1 MAAWFA
7 GRVEPGEER
16 SDTFRRAQKAQ
27 RAEQWSG
34 EFALANPATI
44 TTNEAAG
51 GGKPQYHPRLLRALL
66 IHSYANGI
74 FSSRRIERVTHRD
87 IGVRFVAAN
96 LHPDHDT
103 IAVFRRTNKAAFLQ
117 VLLLTA
123 DIAALTAQ
131 AAASLCGEESRRR
144 GARHAAGPAPADRRR
159 WRRAWRQPACS
170 ENLIPKVSAQCPIPT
185 GFAGQFSSPKWPSSG
200 ALGCPTGII
209 CFPSPRPTQP
219 QTAVSPQMTDLAR
232 KLRRTGP
239 GLLACLSNPDVSFVP
254 AGQSSVC
261 AGGAICSARYHGTS
275 TSPSHPPG
283 MSACSKRERMAAS

>member
-51 GGKPQYHPRLLRALL
+51 GGKPQYHPRLPLAPL
-66 IHSYANGI
+66 ICDYANGI
-74 FSSRRIERVTHRD
+74 FSSHRIEWATYRD

-131 AAASLCGEESRRR
+131 AEAAAAEKDDPQALPAEIGRRGTLKARLDAACGSAAS
-144 GARHAAGPAPADRRR
+144 A
-159 WRRAWRQPACS
+159 
-170 ENLIPKVSAQCPIPT
+170 
-185 GFAGQFSSPKWPSSG
+185 
-200 ALGCPTGII
+200 
-209 CFPSPRPTQP
+209 
-219 QTAVSPQMTDLAR
+219 
-232 KLRRTGP
+232 
-239 GLLACLSNPDVSFVP
+239 
-254 AGQSSVC
+254 AGQSD
-261 AGGAICSARYHGTS
+261 R
-275 TSPSHPPG
+275 PG
-283 MSACSKRERMAAS
+283 QRVDAPLGRA